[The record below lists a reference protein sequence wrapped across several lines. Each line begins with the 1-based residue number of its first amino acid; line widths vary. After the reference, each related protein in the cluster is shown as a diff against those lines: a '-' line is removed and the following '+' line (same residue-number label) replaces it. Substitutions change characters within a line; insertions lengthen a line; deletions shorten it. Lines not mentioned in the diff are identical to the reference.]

1 MQLSIQS
8 IDRAGPPEPRGQK
21 HSARLV
27 IAPENV
33 AGHSPF
39 LLMAEDWFAPPAGF
53 PTHPHRGIETV
64 TFVLAGELLHQDHTG
79 GEGRLQVGDA
89 QFMTAGGGVLH
100 SEMPGPDGV
109 QTLQL
114 WLNLPAR
121 LKRTPARYE
130 DRRRADAPSFSKHG
144 VEARVYAGRLGDIDV
159 PHASVW
165 PLTMIDL
172 TLQPGAALDLPI
184 PGGER
189 AFAYVLDGGLA
200 LGADKRPAFAGD
212 VAWAALSSEPGV
224 LPVSATSAARLLFCA
239 SPVIDEPVAF
249 GGPFV
254 MNTRE
259 EILEAFAD
267 LRAGRLT
274 DRTIAVI
281 ATPGSSLVKPG
292 EPGGSRLSATASA
305 TRIAP
310 ILAPS
315 SLSDLNVKSLISLEF
330 VFLARKI
337 KLNDINMLSVK
348 RTSSPT
354 DC

>member
-1 MQLSIQS
+1 MQLTIKSVEP
-8 IDRAGPPEPRGQK
+8 AGPPEPRGPK

-33 AGHSPF
+33 AEHSPF

-79 GEGRLQVGDA
+79 GEGRLIAGDA

-100 SEMPGPDGV
+100 SEMPGPQGV
-109 QTLQL
+109 RTLQL

-121 LKRTPARYE
+121 LKRTPARYR
-130 DRRRADAPSFSKHG
+130 DVRRSDAPSLEKPG
-144 VEARVYAGRLGDIDV
+144 AKARVYAGRLGDIVMPYASTWPMTLIDV
-159 PHASVW
+159 TVEA
-165 PLTMIDL
+165 
-172 TLQPGAALDLPI
+172 GATFDIPV

-189 AFAYVLDGGLA
+189 AFAYVLEGEA
-200 LGADKRPAFAGD
+200 AVGADRRSVRPGD
-212 VAWAALSSEPGV
+212 VAWAALSGDDGV
-224 LPVSATSAARLLFCA
+224 LPISGPARLLVHA

-259 EILEAFAD
+259 EIVEAFAD

-274 DRTIAVI
+274 EA
-281 ATPGSSLVKPG
+281 K
-292 EPGGSRLSATASA
+292 
-305 TRIAP
+305 
-310 ILAPS
+310 
-315 SLSDLNVKSLISLEF
+315 
-330 VFLARKI
+330 
-337 KLNDINMLSVK
+337 
-348 RTSSPT
+348 
-354 DC
+354 